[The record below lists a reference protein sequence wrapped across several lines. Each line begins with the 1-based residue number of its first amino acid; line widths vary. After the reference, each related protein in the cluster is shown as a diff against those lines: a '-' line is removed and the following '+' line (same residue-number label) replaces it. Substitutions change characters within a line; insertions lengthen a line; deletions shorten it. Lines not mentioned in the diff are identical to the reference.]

1 MHIGFITPEYPH
13 QNIQRNA
20 GIGTSI
26 KNLASGLVRSGIQV
40 TVFVYS
46 QDKNEELLDSGIHIY
61 KIRKKK
67 YPLLTWYFY
76 RKSVNSTINHI
87 VKEKNIELLEIP
99 DWTGISAFMKFSCKT
114 LIKIHG
120 SDTYFCHL
128 ENRKQKYKNYFFE
141 RKAFKNSDQIVAVS
155 KFSAKTSKK
164 IFNSHK
170 EIEILPNLVDTE
182 RFRNIAVNSVSKEL
196 LYFGSVIRKKG
207 VLELAE
213 IFNGLVELRDDITL
227 KIIGKNVID
236 VIEKTS
242 TLSLFKN
249 KLSPKAKKKF
259 IYVDKVAYQEIVK
272 HINNATAIILPS
284 FAEALPMS
292 WLEAMS
298 CSKVLFA
305 SDIGWSKEI
314 IEHTINGYALN
325 PKSHASFANLI
336 HEVIDNEEL
345 MSQIGSKARET
356 IIKKFSEEVV
366 INKHVEFYS
375 KVIKN
380 EL

>member
-13 QNIQRNA
+13 PSIQRSA

-26 KNLASGLVRSGIQV
+26 KNLAIGLVRSGIQV

-46 QDKNEELLDSGIHIY
+46 QQEDEEFTDEGIKIY

-67 YPLLTWYFY
+67 YPLFTWYFY
-76 RKSVNSTINHI
+76 RRLINSTINQV
-87 VKEKNIELLEIP
+87 VKEKKIQLLEIP
-99 DWTGISAFMKFSCKT
+99 DWTGISAFMKFPCKT
-114 LIKIHG
+114 LLKIHG

-141 RKAFKNSDQIVAVS
+141 KIAFKNADQIAAVS
-155 KFSAKTSKK
+155 KFSAKISKK
-164 IFNSHK
+164 VFNSHR
-170 EIEILPNLVDTE
+170 EVEILPNLVDTKNFE
-182 RFRNIAVNSVSKEL
+182 TIAVDSASKEL
-196 LYFGSVIRKKG
+196 LYFGSIIRKKG

-213 IFNGLVELRDDITL
+213 IFNQLVEIRDDIIL
-227 KIIGKNVID
+227 KVIGKDVID
-236 VIEKTS
+236 VIENTS
-242 TLSLFKN
+242 TLSLFES
-249 KLSPKAKKKF
+249 KLSPKAMGKF
-259 IYVDKVAYQEIVK
+259 IYVGEVEYQKIIK
-272 HINNATAIILPS
+272 YINNATAVILPS

-292 WLEAMS
+292 WLETMS

-325 PKSHASFANLI
+325 PKNHISFVNQI
-336 HEVIDNEEL
+336 HEVIDNGDI
-345 MSQIGSKARET
+345 MDQVGGKARET
-356 IIKKFSEEVV
+356 VIEKFSEKV
-366 INKHVEFYS
+366 IVKKHIEFYS
-375 KVIKN
+375 KVIRN